1 MLIKNGDRI
10 LYDKYNNILQI
21 DLQKIYQKYY
31 HLYQYDPE
39 GYDYEYIENM
49 SVYLFSK
56 HFIKDF

>member
-21 DLQKIYQKYY
+21 DLPTIYKKYY
-31 HLYQYDPE
+31 YLYKPDPDDH
-39 GYDYEYIENM
+39 DYEYIEAL
-49 SVYLFSK
+49 SIYLFEK

>member
-21 DLQKIYQKYY
+21 DLQKIYKKYY

-39 GYDYEYIENM
+39 AHDYEYIENV
-49 SVYLFSK
+49 SIYLFEK